1 MKFLYKLFNHA
12 LTAKDKVSLAWISDL
27 DGMDDIS
34 AIEFSTQ
41 KINNDFKKNVF
52 QDESNFE
59 ALFCIDEKTHS
70 IVERITAH
78 FINIENMSVEL
89 EVRISNIV
97 FLYHRQLFLIYFALM
112 ENFAQIHKQSLHI
125 FLARAI
131 RNATQMIKW
140 RYYNYQSAPANVWL
154 QISQLYKIAEQQ
166 SLLNAKIQSYSDQE
180 PVSLS
185 TAYIHACMLGTLE
198 STSLKCQQIELASKI
213 LLAWTAKMTID
224 AVYDTEQHLF
234 YVDTAS
240 NSPAKRI
247 RNFMPA
253 DSYRY
258 WGFES
263 VNSKI
268 ELCMSLIEYSISPKQ
283 PQMKEFI
290 SNKLALTTIEVL
302 KAEWSH
308 VDYKR
313 QRRFEERSKNLV
325 SANVTYGFKDIC
337 NQFKQH
343 ENMKARRGEHTNQ
356 DGKPFEERLAAHSV
370 AKNTPNVVYMNA
382 STTNSKIIDQS
393 SRSLGLRVIRQ
404 VHEVNLG
411 MMVGISTKDQKYSIK
426 FGLIRSVRS
435 LGSNQLHIGVELLS
449 NLGFCVTLEN
459 TGLASGLANNNSQFS
474 TNNNSFANTSFDNS
488 GNFINSGFDD
498 PENFNGLYLPKEQA
512 LSTQETL
519 IIPKLQYN
527 KNDIFKANLLGEDV
541 LIRFTKS
548 FESDANWVRVTFT
561 TEINK

>member
-1 MKFLYKLFNHA
+1 
-12 LTAKDKVSLAWISDL
+12 
-27 DGMDDIS
+27 
-34 AIEFSTQ
+34 
-41 KINNDFKKNVF
+41 
-52 QDESNFE
+52 
-59 ALFCIDEKTHS
+59 
-70 IVERITAH
+70 
-78 FINIENMSVEL
+78 
-89 EVRISNIV
+89 
-97 FLYHRQLFLIYFALM
+97 
-112 ENFAQIHKQSLHI
+112 
-125 FLARAI
+125 
-131 RNATQMIKW
+131 
-140 RYYNYQSAPANVWL
+140 
-154 QISQLYKIAEQQ
+154 
-166 SLLNAKIQSYSDQE
+166 
-180 PVSLS
+180 
-185 TAYIHACMLGTLE
+185 
-198 STSLKCQQIELASKI
+198 
-213 LLAWTAKMTID
+213 
-224 AVYDTEQHLF
+224 
-234 YVDTAS
+234 
-240 NSPAKRI
+240 
-247 RNFMPA
+247 
-253 DSYRY
+253 
-258 WGFES
+258 
-263 VNSKI
+263 
-268 ELCMSLIEYSISPKQ
+268 MSLIEYSISPKQ

-356 DGKPFEERLAAHSV
+356 DGKLFEERLAAHSV

-382 STTNSKIIDQS
+382 STTNSKIVDQS

-411 MMVGISTKDQKYSIK
+411 MIVGISTKDQKYSIK